1 MMCNLFKQ
9 LTSKPAAKHL
19 EIYIPKPRGMSGAEA
34 FLISGPAPRKKLRV
48 VCVSDTHNSSPK
60 YGIFKVPP
68 GDVLI
73 HAGDMTNQGSYS
85 ELKRSAEW
93 IGDCPHEVKLV
104 IAGNHDGVT
113 LDPEFL
119 KEFGDDFHNQAPQSY
134 ADNLALFT
142 SPEAVAKGIVY
153 LNHEFKTITLK
164 DGRTFNVFGSPWAPK
179 CGLWGFGYS
188 EAPSLQSSMWKGIPL
203 DTDILIT
210 HGPPKYHLDGPL
222 STSSGCEHL
231 RQAIWTIR
239 PLLHV
244 FGHIHQSRGVERVRW
259 DLESKFVK
267 YKEESATAVEDPAP
281 DSAKQFVVDLTEKSR
296 NALDN
301 DGTLKGR
308 NETCLVNAAMVARP
322 WKKGTTHSARNK
334 PVVVDVNVH
343 VVEQLGPA
351 GTGSKPEDK
360 VEIDATTTASSKD
373 NNNTGDDLSF

>member
-1 MMCNLFKQ
+1 
-9 LTSKPAAKHL
+9 
-19 EIYIPKPRGMSGAEA
+19 MSGAEA

-60 YGIFKVPP
+60 DGVFKVPP

-85 ELKRSAEW
+85 ELKKVADW
-93 IGDCPHEVKLV
+93 ISDCPHEVKLV

-119 KEFGDDFHNQAPQSY
+119 KEFGDHFHNQAPQSH
-134 ADNLALFT
+134 AGNLALFI

-164 DGRTFNVFGSPWAPK
+164 DGRTFNVFGSPWSPK

-188 EAPSLQSSMWKGIPL
+188 EAPNLQSSMWKGIPL
-203 DTDILIT
+203 DTDIMIT
-210 HGPPKYHLDGPL
+210 HGPPKCHLDG
-222 STSSGCEHL
+222 SMNSSGCEHL
-231 RQAIWTIR
+231 RQAVWAVR

-259 DLESKFVK
+259 DLKSKFVK
-267 YKEESATAVEDPAP
+267 YKEESVTAVEDPNP

-301 DGTLKGR
+301 DGTLEGR
-308 NETCLVNAAMVARP
+308 NETCLVNAAMVTRP
-322 WKKGTTHSARNK
+322 WKKGTKHSVRNK
-334 PVVVDVNVH
+334 AVVVDVNVL
-343 VVEQLGPA
+343 VVEKLGQA
-351 GTGSKPEDK
+351 GDSKHGEDI
-360 VEIDATTTASSKD
+360 EIDATTALNKD
-373 NNNTGDDLSF
+373 DNTGDDFSC